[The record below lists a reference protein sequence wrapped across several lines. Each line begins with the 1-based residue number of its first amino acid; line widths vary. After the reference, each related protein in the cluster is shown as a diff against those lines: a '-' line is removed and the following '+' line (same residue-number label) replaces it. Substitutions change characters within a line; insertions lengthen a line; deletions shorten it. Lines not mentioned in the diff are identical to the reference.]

1 MATLFLGSQLM
12 VARGDDRSTPV
23 DAPGPKYERQ
33 PSRRIGGGAYI
44 APERLPISESGHF
57 YCSFPDSR
65 RWRRTGSARVFVKS
79 HSRARAASTCTRR
92 HPGTGLPP
100 WFSTQVPIPVIA
112 ARQRLVRAPLLRAA
126 GSHLPPTGRPV
137 PGPPVPSG
145 AAERGTAT
153 TNLGTTCS

>member
-79 HSRARAASTCTRR
+79 HSR
-92 HPGTGLPP
+92 
-100 WFSTQVPIPVIA
+100 
-112 ARQRLVRAPLLRAA
+112 RAPPA
-126 GSHLPPTGRPV
+126 PV
-137 PGPPVPSG
+137 PAAIPAQVCRRGFRRRYQSRSSLPDSGSFVHPS
-145 AAERGTAT
+145 
-153 TNLGTTCS
+153 